1 MSNQWNK
8 DIHDRLKDFP
18 KKAPE
23 GLLDEIKEE
32 MALRGL
38 DFVSTQHKSSHT
50 LSPAILRIASIA
62 AFLLLLTG
70 ISFIW
75 EKEAGQSIE
84 NIHTRLPEVAEPI
97 PFPNMEA
104 PKDEQI
110 ASVPNKPMVTK
121 VQKESTSVSETQ
133 PTEEENI
140 PNETEE
146 EKDIEKDSINNAFP
160 SPQPVQN
167 NKQTPRKKKQTYALS
182 HKKKSAF
189 AVSIFYSGIITSGN
203 GNPLLFT
210 SANRNDDNGY
220 GASDPNWDPSEDPN
234 QGGQQPNDSTS
245 TSPESRTLIREA
257 FKEKE
262 KHRLP
267 LKFGVSFRYNL
278 NKRWNIQSGVTYTYL
293 SSDLNRYN
301 TEVSYIT
308 TQKLHY
314 IGIPLQV
321 GYKLWESKRFR
332 AYAAAGGQVE
342 KLISGRATTE
352 HFVKGKYQNA
362 STQKVK
368 DKHLL
373 FSALGSIGAEY
384 ALGENVSLYAEPG
397 IHYHFKN
404 GSSLKTYYTEH
415 PLKLN
420 ITLGIRL
427 HWGKE

>member
-38 DFVSTQHKSSHT
+38 DSVPTQHKSSHT

-62 AFLLLLTG
+62 AFLLLLIG

-84 NIHTRLPEVAEPI
+84 DIHTMLPEIAESI
-97 PFPNMEA
+97 PTLPNMEA

-110 ASVPNKPMVTK
+110 ASVPNKPMVSK
-121 VQKESTSVSETQ
+121 VQKESTSASETQ
-133 PTEEENI
+133 PTEEETI
-140 PNETEE
+140 PSETEE
-146 EKDIEKDSINNAFP
+146 EKNIEKDSINYISP

-167 NKQTPRKKKQTYALS
+167 NKQTPRKKKQTYTLS

-189 AVSIFYSGIITSGN
+189 AIGVYYSGIMANGEGN
-203 GNPLLFT
+203 IFIFGA
-210 SANRNDDNGY
+210 ANKNDNDY
-220 GASDPNWDPSEDPN
+220 YLSDPNGIPSKDPD
-234 QGGQQPNDSTS
+234 QAGQQPNDSTS
-245 TSPESRTLIREA
+245 TSPESRTLTREA

-267 LKFGVSFRYNL
+267 IKFGVSFRYNL

-301 TEVSYIT
+301 TEVNYIT

-332 AYAAAGGQVE
+332 AYAAVGGQVE

-352 HFVKGKYQNA
+352 HFVKGKFQNE

-397 IHYHFKN
+397 VHYHFKN
-404 GSSLKTYYTEH
+404 GSSLKTYYTKH
-415 PLKLN
+415 PLNLN

>member
-38 DFVSTQHKSSHT
+38 DSVPTQHKSSHT
-50 LSPAILRIASIA
+50 ISPAILRIASIA
-62 AFLLLLTG
+62 AFLLLLIG
-70 ISFIW
+70 ISLIW

-110 ASVPNKPMVTK
+110 ASVPNKPMVAK

-146 EKDIEKDSINNAFP
+146 EKDIEKDSINNISP

-189 AVSIFYSGIITSGN
+189 AIGVYYSGIMVNGEGN
-203 GNPLLFT
+203 IFLFGA
-210 SANRNDDNGY
+210 ANKNDNDYYLN
-220 GASDPNWDPSEDPN
+220 PNWTPSEDPN
-234 QGGQQPNDSTS
+234 QAGQQPNDSTN

-267 LKFGVSFRYNL
+267 IKFGVSFRYNL

-293 SSDLNRYN
+293 ASDLNRYN

-342 KLISGRATTE
+342 RLIGGEASTAY
-352 HFVKGKYQNA
+352 FAKGKYQDTSIRHVSDNR
-362 STQKVK
+362 
-368 DKHLL
+368 LL
-373 FSALGSIGAEY
+373 FSVLGSIGAEY
-384 ALGENVSLYAEPG
+384 ALGKSVSLYAEPG

-415 PLKLN
+415 PLNLN